1 MPSAEGQGTHGGSLP
16 LFVMETDVPRH
27 PAEQPSIRRTYRDRL
42 HAHLVLTGTLR
53 ESLLELLSRPAAPPP
68 LQHWITTILDQNREQ
83 ERQVAHL
90 LRTHG
95 EKPRNDSD
103 TLSGL
108 LDTVVTCFPSG
119 DVPVHLLGMML
130 DIAGCIARLRTS
142 LALLL
147 LLAEKLSLTEDA
159 AILTELR
166 QNSRNASRSLKEV
179 LPALLTDED

>member
-1 MPSAEGQGTHGGSLP
+1 MTCPSYLP
-16 LFVMETDVPRH
+16 AMEKDVPRH
-27 PAEQPSIRRTYRDRL
+27 SAETSSIRLTYLERL

-53 ESLLELLSRPAAPPP
+53 ESLLELLSRPDAPLP

-90 LRTHG
+90 IRTHG
-95 EKPRNDSD
+95 EKPRNGSD

-119 DVPVHLLGMML
+119 DVPTHLLGVML
-130 DIAGCIARLRTS
+130 DIAGYIARLRTS

-147 LLAEKLSLTEDA
+147 LLAEKLSLTTDA
-159 AILTELR
+159 TILTELR
-166 QNSRNASRSLKEV
+166 QNSKNASRSLKEV
-179 LPALLTDED
+179 LPALLTDER